1 MTDYH
6 ISKKIENESDQGKM
20 KVDILIASMSSATL
34 YANAPLYFYKYNW
47 KIFDRLRLQSMIY
60 QFTVIGYNKN

>member
-1 MTDYH
+1 
-6 ISKKIENESDQGKM
+6 M

-34 YANAPLYFYKYNW
+34 YANAPLFIYKYNW

-60 QFTVIGYNKN
+60 PFTVIGYNETRRGALF